1 MRIWCG
7 MRSSLKSVDRHA
19 AGNGVTRLCRPPLQC
34 LCGSRGRS
42 ARILAVAAAA
52 VFILLSGVRA
62 ETQRFIKHGDGIMKF
77 VTVNS
82 PLPAVYM
89 FEMPPAWAPEDL
101 PAGAADGSWYGRH
114 INEDVRIRIVPFD
127 NSANLKPE
135 EIAKLVKKQYFND
148 GECSLDDFHKAVDYV
163 SSIAYPYEAYFYEN
177 CPPGKVNFFVICD
190 VGAPQ
195 AVIFNL
201 YCNGEKFEYLE
212 KYLEDFDR
220 VLRRFKWEAK

>member
-7 MRSSLKSVDRHA
+7 MKSSPKS
-19 AGNGVTRLCRPPLQC
+19 AGRQGGSNAGQRLSPSPLQC
-34 LCGSRGRS
+34 FSGTRRRS
-42 ARILAVAAAA
+42 ARILAVSAA
-52 VFILLSGVRA
+52 VVLISLSGAMA

-77 VTVNS
+77 VSVNS

-89 FEMPPAWAPEDL
+89 FEMPPAWAPENL

-114 INEDVRIRIVPFD
+114 INEDVRIRIIPFD

-201 YCNGEKFEYLE
+201 YCNGEKFEYLD